1 MIKILL
7 ATSVTVF
14 FLTGSAW
21 SADFSLL
28 LNDDSAQAVL
38 SSAFDKNEF
47 GDSTVGG
54 RLLYN
59 DDKDSLFGSVGVGVS
74 GEPGNLDGL
83 KVGAQVLGNL
93 GRSDR
98 NDLLT
103 FGLGLLASYQPPQLQ
118 GLGAYGRVQY
128 SPELLSF
135 LDSERLWE
143 AAVGLNY
150 MFTPKATLLLEY
162 QNVEVDFDALGSQD
176 IDESIRIGIQ
186 FFF

>member
-1 MIKILL
+1 MRVLVSAIVAILL
-7 ATSVTVF
+7 LS
-14 FLTGSAW
+14 GNCW

-28 LNDDSAQAVL
+28 LNDDSVQAVL
-38 SSAFDKNEF
+38 STAFDKNEF
-47 GDSTVGG
+47 GESIVGG

-59 DDKDSLFGSVGVGVS
+59 DDKDSLLGSVSAGVS

-83 KVGAQVLGNL
+83 KVGAEVRGNL
-93 GRSDR
+93 GRSDSS
-98 NDLLT
+98 DLLT

-118 GLGAYGRVQY
+118 GLGAYVRVQY

-143 AAVGLNY
+143 AVVGLNY
-150 MFTPKATLLLEY
+150 MFTPKANVLLEY
-162 QNVEVDFDALGSQD
+162 QNVEVDFDTIGKRD
-176 IDESIRIGIQ
+176 IDESIRLGIQ